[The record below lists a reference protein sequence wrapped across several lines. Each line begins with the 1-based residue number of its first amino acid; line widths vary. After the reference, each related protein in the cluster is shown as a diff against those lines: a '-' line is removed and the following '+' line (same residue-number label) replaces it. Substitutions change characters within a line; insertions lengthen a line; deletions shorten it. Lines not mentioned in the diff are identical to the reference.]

1 MKTKII
7 IVSLATML
15 SASVFA
21 QNSANNMDV
30 AISSVPSKPVYATE
44 GGTSV
49 ALSSVSEKIQKSFNH
64 LFPDAKYQKWEM
76 TGKNISTS
84 FYSNNLFT
92 TAKFNKD
99 GRLAYTVIFCNE
111 RNLPADLREMVKS
124 EYPDYSF
131 VRISEV
137 KLNQRD
143 IWLSYLENNDSN
155 IIVRIENNQMELV
168 SKTKK

>member
-7 IVSLATML
+7 IVSLAAML
-15 SASVFA
+15 ST
-21 QNSANNMDV
+21 SAFTQAPARNGDV
-30 AISSVPSKPVYATE
+30 AISSVPSKPVYAKE
-44 GGTSV
+44 AGTAV

-76 TGKNISTS
+76 NGKNIFTS

-92 TAKFNKD
+92 AARFNKD
-99 GRLAYTVIFCNE
+99 GHLAYMVIFCNE
-111 RNLPADLREMVKS
+111 RNLPADLRNMLKS
-124 EYPDYSF
+124 EYPGYSF
-131 VRISEV
+131 VRVSEV

-155 IIVRIENNQMELV
+155 IIVRIEDNQMELV
-168 SKTKK
+168 SKTNK